1 MPWRPVSEPSM
12 ARCQQSLGGELW
24 TNCELRLVSIFKENI
39 GLNFRPPRMRL
50 ICLSWVYLVSIIE
63 IVFYPC
69 VGLLLFWVELMFVGA
84 GPKNTPLENDLPL
97 WVHVS
102 HWFHCQS
109 CAKQVSTRRF
119 VQLQSF
125 HCLWIISME
134 YHGCAN
140 ASWIDD
146 KTLIVDK
153 QNRAFQ
159 GNENRMRHL
168 SREWS
173 SLYFAPWRMNFWAF
187 QLQ

>member
-1 MPWRPVSEPSM
+1 
-12 ARCQQSLGGELW
+12 
-24 TNCELRLVSIFKENI
+24 
-39 GLNFRPPRMRL
+39 
-50 ICLSWVYLVSIIE
+50 
-63 IVFYPC
+63 
-69 VGLLLFWVELMFVGA
+69 MFVGV

-119 VQLQSF
+119 VQLHSF

-153 QNRAFQ
+153 KNRAFQ

-187 QLQ
+187 QLQYTVGICRISRPHWTTSWFKGHSSFTPFLGPKFCGRAITTKLCWWILTVHLRSTVAK